1 VSDSA
6 RGYTGTVK
14 SRELRVCGRRGHI
27 TYAPS
32 EPELAERL
40 RAQTSLGEAW
50 RCLRCG
56 TWVLGPPA
64 ASGPADDAPVPERG
78 KALRQRLIL
87 RLLAVERVIRAVLLI
102 AAAYGVWRFE
112 SAQKALQGTFGRLL
126 PAAKPLASQFGVDL
140 DRSAFVADL
149 DKVLHA
155 RAGTLNLVAVGL
167 LLYGLLELV
176 EGVGLWLGR
185 RWAEYLTVV
194 ATSAFL
200 PYEIYELARS
210 ITVTKVVAFLINIAA
225 VVYLVL
231 AKRLFG
237 ARGGREAYEREL
249 HSESL
254 LEVTA
259 AGREAQLS
267 HTTPGSD
274 VGM

>member
-1 VSDSA
+1 M
-6 RGYTGTVK
+6 K

-32 EPELAERL
+32 EPELADRL

-87 RLLAVERVIRAVLLI
+87 RLLAVERVVRGILLI
-102 AAAYGVWRFE
+102 GAAYGVWRFE
-112 SAQKALQGTFGRLL
+112 SAQTALRDTFGRVL
-126 PAAKPLASQFGVDL
+126 PADRPLAEQFGVDL
-140 DRSAFVADL
+140 DHWVLVGDL
-149 DKVLHA
+149 NKVLHA
-155 RAGTLNLVAVGL
+155 RAGTLTLVAVGL
-167 LLYGLLELV
+167 FAYGGLELV
-176 EGVGLWLGR
+176 EGVGLWMAR

-194 ATSAFL
+194 ATAVFI
-200 PYEIYELARS
+200 PYEVFELVRS
-210 ITVTKVVAFLINIAA
+210 VTVTKVVAFVINVAA

-237 ARGGREAYEREL
+237 ARGGKAAYEREL
-249 HSESL
+249 ESESL

-259 AGREAQLS
+259 AGREPQLQA
-267 HTTPGSD
+267 TPGSD